1 MNPVRLRYE
10 SGVPVA
16 VRMAVVVVFIISI
29 SLLWLSI
36 SCQWETAT
44 AIFLG
49 AQVIVWFV
57 ALFLTSLLPSLGRF
71 TLRVES
77 DTLIIEKS
85 VLGICWRRFG
95 VLRRQLSVSCNTRTE
110 IRGAF
115 QSTRHTIQVFI
126 PAIRTPQGL
135 IRLPQIHRKE
145 DAERIMKLLQEL
157 LGT

>member
-1 MNPVRLRYE
+1 MTTVQLRYE

-16 VRMAVVVVFIISI
+16 VRLAVAAIFISCI
-29 SLLWLSI
+29 SLFWFSI

-49 AQVIVWFV
+49 AQVIIWFV
-57 ALFLTSLLPSLGRF
+57 ALFLTSLLPSLGRC
-71 TLRVES
+71 TLRMEG
-77 DTLIIEKS
+77 DTLILEKA

-95 VLRRQLSVSCNTRTE
+95 VLRSQLSVFCNTRTE

-115 QSTRHTIQVFI
+115 QSTRRTIQVYI

-135 IRLPQIHRKE
+135 IHLPQIHRKE
-145 DAERIMKLLQEL
+145 DADCIMSQLQEL
-157 LGT
+157 IGA

>member
-16 VRMAVVVVFIISI
+16 VRLAVVVVFIISI

-36 SCQWETAT
+36 SCPWETAT
-44 AIFLG
+44 TIFLG
-49 AQVIVWFV
+49 VLVVIWF
-57 ALFLTSLLPSLGRF
+57 AAIFLTSLLPILGRCS
-71 TLRVES
+71 LRMEG
-77 DTLIIEKS
+77 DTLVIEKS
-85 VLGICWRRFG
+85 VLCICWRRFSIP
-95 VLRRQLSVSCNTRTE
+95 RNQLSVTCNTRTE

-115 QSTRHTIQVFI
+115 LSSRHTIQVFI

>member
-1 MNPVRLRYE
+1 MNPVRLGYE

-16 VRMAVVVVFIISI
+16 LRLAVIVVFIISI

-36 SCQWETAT
+36 SCPWETAT
-44 AIFLG
+44 TIFLG
-49 AQVIVWFV
+49 VLIVIWF
-57 ALFLTSLLPSLGRF
+57 AAIFLTSLLPILGRCS
-71 TLRVES
+71 LRMEG
-77 DTLIIEKS
+77 DTLVIEKS
-85 VLGICWRRFG
+85 VLCICWRRFSIP
-95 VLRRQLSVSCNTRTE
+95 RNQLSVTCNTRTE
-110 IRGAF
+110 IRGVF
-115 QSTRHTIQVFI
+115 LSSRHTIQVFI